1 MNFETF
7 VNRVMDEIK
16 EHLSEAY
23 QDAEFVV
30 KQHEKL
36 NNQYAGLT
44 IEGRSVAPVINLED
58 YFWDYEHGRSF
69 GSCIGAIAESVE
81 MEQPEID
88 FGVLANFD
96 KAKEQLFIRV
106 SSVEK
111 NADYLAKVPHTIVED
126 MAITYH
132 LKMNV
137 DESGVTSS
145 AVTNDTLRMYGV
157 SVEELHQAALENSE
171 KMFPVKIFDLN
182 EHMRQSFIG
191 DMKKDGMPDEM
202 IEMFLED
209 FPQPGENEMTVVTND
224 VGVNGAAAIF
234 YPGVM
239 DKMAEVAKGDFFIL
253 PSSLHE
259 TIILPDRG
267 DFSPEQ
273 LSEMVKEINETQVE
287 PWDRL
292 TDEVYHYDPIDKVFE
307 KATTFEERI
316 AKKAEA
322 ERNAKKQSIME
333 KLDEKKEAAKA
344 MVGEKKAP
352 LRTAE
357 ASL

>member
-1 MNFETF
+1 MNFEAF
-7 VNRVMDEIK
+7 VNRVVDEIK

-69 GSCIGAIAESVE
+69 ESCIGAIAESVE

-88 FGVLANFD
+88 LGVLTDFD

-106 SSVEK
+106 SSAEK

-137 DESGVTSS
+137 DESGVASS

-171 KMFPVKIFDLN
+171 KVFPLYTFDMN
-182 EHMRQSFIG
+182 ERMRESFIA
-191 DMKKDGMPDEM
+191 DMKNDGMPDEM

-209 FPQPGENEMTVVTND
+209 FPQPGENGMTVVTND

-239 DKMAEVAKGDFFIL
+239 EKLAEMTEGDFFIL

-259 TIILPDRG
+259 MIILPDRG
-267 DFSPEQ
+267 NFSPEQ
-273 LSEMVKEINETQVE
+273 LSKMVKEINETQVE

-344 MVGEKKAP
+344 MVGEKKAS

>member
-1 MNFETF
+1 MNFEAF

-16 EHLSEAY
+16 EHLPEFY

-30 KQHEKL
+30 RQHEKL

-44 IEGRSVAPVINLED
+44 IADRQVAPVVNLED
-58 YFWDYEHGRSF
+58 YFWDYERGRSF
-69 GSCIGAIAESVE
+69 ESCIGAIAESVAI
-81 MEQPEID
+81 EQPEID
-88 FGVLANFD
+88 LGVLADFD
-96 KAKEQLFIRV
+96 KAKELLFIRV
-106 SSVEK
+106 SSAEK

-132 LKMNV
+132 IKMNV
-137 DESGVTSS
+137 DEHGVAS
-145 AVTNDTLRMYGV
+145 AVVANDTLQMYGV
-157 SVEELHQAALENSE
+157 SVEELHEAALNNSE
-171 KMFPVKIFDLN
+171 KMFPLYTFDLN
-182 EHMRQSFIG
+182 ERMRESFIA

-202 IEMFLED
+202 IEMFLEE
-209 FPQPGENEMTVVTND
+209 FPQSDENAMTVVTND

-239 DKMAEVAKGDFFIL
+239 EKMAEVAKGDFYIL

-259 TIILPDRG
+259 TIVLPDRG

-273 LSEMVKEINETQVE
+273 LAEMVKEINATQVE

-292 TDEVYHYDPIDKVFE
+292 TDEVYHYDPIDRVFE
-307 KATTFEERI
+307 KATSFEERI

-322 ERNAKKQSIME
+322 ERNAKKQSIMD
-333 KLDEKKEAAKA
+333 KLGEKKEAAKA
-344 MVGEKKAP
+344 MVGEMKTP